1 MNSYLC
7 DVKKVARFLVR
18 YRVVLLAVMVV
29 LAVVGGLMVPRIRI
43 NSDMTLYLP
52 DDSPMKRGIDRMAE
66 DFPQIDT
73 RMRSLDVMFT
83 EPVDLEEVQAE
94 LAVLT
99 GGLTVSSLR
108 EAPPYTL
115 IQYTVTNEVD
125 PFALQ
130 ETVEKTYG
138 DRVVVEITGEDKMP
152 PDLVPILMLG
162 VGLAF
167 LILLIMCSSV
177 MEALLFI
184 VTMGIAVAL
193 NMGTN
198 ALLPHVSMIT
208 NSLAAVLQLVLSMDF
223 SIIIMNRYRQEKSRC
238 PDSVSAMEGA
248 LVRAA
253 PSVLSSALTTIVSLL
268 MLVFMRFKIGADIG
282 IVLSKGVFFSL
293 VCNFTVLPALILM
306 SQRAIA
312 ATGKKVPV
320 LPAARLARFEMKYR
334 IPLAILFVALFVST
348 IVLQRRTVISFSAIW
363 PNEITVKFPPQN
375 PVMLLYDTNDEAA
388 VPALLDSLSEDPL
401 VATCVSYPGMVLEG
415 YTVPEMT
422 ERFAAFSPMLTEDLL
437 RIVYYARS
445 HPGRTERFSLQE
457 LQDVAGS
464 LSGQGL
470 LPEDM
475 DVASLADQLLAEPSE
490 KPVQK
495 PKPAKPVPDPE
506 PMAESEAPADT
517 LSFTTDSLAAAPVIL
532 PEPVLPPDSAAVEIP
547 AGRFTYEEATQ
558 QRTSRQIAELVGI
571 GRTQASLI
579 FRMAGRTGKGASGTM
594 SLYEFVRYVN
604 SDVRTDKRYAS
615 FISKSQASELDLTM
629 RQLDSAVAAG
639 PVMPRV
645 ESVVPEPAAADS
657 LQTFVPADSTAVSQ
671 TDSVDSIGLAPVKP
685 IPEEPVVEEPEP
697 EPTPLEKL
705 AEMAFS
711 GQRYSAAQTG
721 RALRAAGIP
730 VQQSDVD
737 LLFLYAGS
745 QRDFDPEQRMSVSEL
760 VNYLSDTLLVD
771 PAFGR
776 FVDDSAK
783 EQISD
788 ARQMLGE
795 QVGALRSE
803 RSSIA
808 AVITDYERESPGT
821 FAFIDRLRAL
831 SDRELPGEHY
841 LIGESVMFEELRD
854 GFPSE
859 LLLLTLLTVISIFL
873 IVALTFR
880 SPVIPVF
887 LIITVLSGVYI
898 NVFASG
904 LGGNRLFFLAYLI
917 VQGILMGAIIDYSIL
932 LTSYYRESRRQNDI
946 LTALTDAYRGA
957 GHSILTSGLIIVLT
971 PFLMFATISDQM
983 IAMILKGLGIGAL
996 SAILIIL
1003 LVLPGVLAV
1012 CDRFV
1017 KKRIKP

>member
-1 MNSYLC
+1 
-7 DVKKVARFLVR
+7 
-18 YRVVLLAVMVV
+18 MVV
-29 LAVVGGLMVPRIRI
+29 LAVIGGLMVPRIRI

-52 DDSPMKRGIDRMAE
+52 DNSPMKQGIDRMAE

-94 LAVLT
+94 LAGLT
-99 GGLTVSSLR
+99 GGLTVSSVR
-108 EAPPYTL
+108 ESPPYTL
-115 IQYTVTNEVD
+115 IQYTVTNDVD
-125 PFALQ
+125 PFAAQ
-130 ETVEKTYG
+130 EAVQKTYG
-138 DRVVVEITGEDKMP
+138 DRVVVQITGEDKMP

-167 LILLIMCSSV
+167 LILLIMCSSL

-223 SIIIMNRYRQEKSRC
+223 SIIIMNRYRQEKTRC
-238 PDSVSAMEGA
+238 PDSVSAMEAA
-248 LVRAA
+248 LVGAA

-306 SQRAIA
+306 SGRAIA

-320 LPAARLARFEMKYR
+320 LPAARMARFEMKFR
-334 IPLAILFVALFVST
+334 IPLTILFVALFVSAF
-348 IVLQRRTVISFSAIW
+348 VLQRRTVISFSAFW

-375 PVMLLYDTNDEAA
+375 PMMLLYDTHDEAA
-388 VPALLDSLSEDPL
+388 VPALLDSLSDDPL
-401 VATCVSYPGMVLEG
+401 VATCVSYPGMVMEG

-445 HPGRTERFSLQE
+445 HPDRTERFSLQE

-464 LSGQGL
+464 LSEQGL
-470 LPEDM
+470 LPVDM
-475 DVASLADQLLAEPSE
+475 DMASLAGGLLAEP
-490 KPVQK
+490 VQNSN
-495 PKPAKPVPDPE
+495 PE
-506 PMAESEAPADT
+506 PE
-517 LSFTTDSLAAAPVIL
+517 
-532 PEPVLPPDSAAVEIP
+532 PEPVVEPVAPMDTLATLPDTLATAPEIPLEPVVSPDTVAVETP
-547 AGRFTYEEATQ
+547 SGRFTYEEATK
-558 QRTSRQIAELVGI
+558 QRTSRQIADLVGI

-594 SLYEFVRYVN
+594 SLHEFVRYVN

-615 FISKSQASELDLTM
+615 FISKSQTRELDLTM

-639 PVMPRV
+639 PVIPRMEV
-645 ESVVPEPAAADS
+645 LTPEPAVADS
-657 LQTFVPADSTAVSQ
+657 LQITVDSTTVSQ
-671 TDSVDSIGLAPVKP
+671 LDLAVPDEQAPVEP
-685 IPEEPVVEEPEP
+685 VPEEPIVEEPEP

-711 GQRYSAAQTG
+711 GKRYSAAQTG

-730 VQQSDVD
+730 VQQSDID

-745 QRDFDPEQRMSVSEL
+745 QRDFDPSQRMSVSEL
-760 VNYLSDTLLVD
+760 VNYLSDTLLVS
-771 PAFGR
+771 PAFSR
-776 FVDDSAK
+776 FVDASAK
-783 EQISD
+783 QQISE

-795 QVGALRSE
+795 QVGALRSD

-808 AVITDYERESPGT
+808 AVITDYERESPET
-821 FAFIDRLRAL
+821 FTFIDRFRAL
-831 SDRELPGEHY
+831 ADRDLPGEHY

-854 GFPSE
+854 GFPAE
-859 LLLLTLLTVISIFL
+859 LLLLTLLTVAAIFL

-898 NVFASG
+898 NVYASG
-904 LGGNRLFFLAYLI
+904 LGGNTLMFLAYLI
-917 VQGILMGAIIDYSIL
+917 IQGILMGAIIDYSIL
-932 LTSYYRESRRQNDI
+932 LTSYYRESRRKNDI
-946 LTALTDAYRGA
+946 QTALTDAYRGA

-983 IAMILKGLGIGAL
+983 IAMILKGLAIGAL
-996 SAILIIL
+996 AAILIIL
-1003 LVLPGVLAV
+1003 LVLPGVLAA
-1012 CDRFV
+1012 CDRILR
-1017 KKRIKP
+1017 KRQ